1 MLSFFFQNHNNKIY
15 VQDMSWGNVLT
26 KSMYKLSLPKELH
39 VGIVVVLKTSTKSNI
54 SKTWRKKYI
63 AFLFQAMFSL
73 PFLKGGSAFKGS

>member
-1 MLSFFFQNHNNKIY
+1 
-15 VQDMSWGNVLT
+15 
-26 KSMYKLSLPKELH
+26 MYKLSLPKELH